1 MRRQWKRLRRILVH
15 NILHADDTP
24 HAIALGTSIATFIAI
39 LPIIGMQT
47 IVSLALAALFRANK
61 AVCFPIVW
69 ISNPLTAVPIYYPCF
84 LLGRFVLASPEQTTA
99 EDVLGKLTLSSSSAG
114 IFEVRFWEDLFFTL
128 VGLGVE
134 IWVGSFIVAAV
145 LAIFAYPLSRWAVNG
160 YRERHR
166 QRLLRR
172 ELFRAPLAP
181 GYAADESEAA

>member
-1 MRRQWKRLRRILVH
+1 VH

-24 HAIALGTSIATFIAI
+24 HAIALGASIATFIAI

-47 IVSLALAALFRANK
+47 IVSVALAAMFRANK

-84 LLGRFVLASPEQTTA
+84 LLGRFVLASPQETNA
-99 EDVLGKLTLSSSSAG
+99 EDVLGKLTLSNSSAG
-114 IFEVRFWEDLFFTL
+114 IFEARFWEDLFFTL

-134 IWVGSFIVAAV
+134 IWVGSLIVAAV
-145 LAIFAYPLSRWAVNG
+145 LAILAYPFSRWAVNA

-166 QRLLRR
+166 QRMLRR
-172 ELFRAPLAP
+172 ELFLPRMAAERAF
-181 GYAADESEAA
+181 DESEAA